1 MLYLN
6 DVENRRAFS
15 DRGQVTFEHEIL
27 GVFTEWDN
35 TIAMTGISK
44 SGASYPVSGDTK
56 VSKRTLEW
64 YNGASS
70 SYVGPG
76 IAGSKDYFI
85 ISNSNKTISV
95 GADNGLHGDF
105 LRIITR
111 ASPPSAV
118 ADTGY
123 INEGDTLSVSNSASA
138 VSGTSSGSHSGDI
151 TDNDTDQVTQA
162 GSTVST
168 SHTLTATSYSHTSAT
183 NTSGGSAS
191 SGNGNSGT
199 AGSNSVAGYYG
210 TLDLEANGSYTY
222 AASND
227 ISGLD
232 SGETVT
238 DVFTY
243 TVTDGVTTDTATITI
258 TIIGQSDNNAP
269 TASNSTVYINEN
281 NQASSAGDRTP
292 SNITKIFA
300 AGDFNYSDSDS
311 DSLSKVK
318 ITTLESAGALEHY
331 NGSSWVDVT
340 LNQEISASDIGNNYL
355 RFTPAANSES
365 NVTFGFKVN
374 DGTVYSSSA
383 YTMTISV
390 NAAPNVTDTTVGTT
404 VAAGNNSTGDV
415 HDGVADSDDA
425 DSVLVVTGVASGNES
440 SNNSIITNDTG
451 VGSAIAGTYG
461 TLTVAANGTYTYAAS
476 STNNIAFGSTA
487 TDTFTYTTRDNE
499 TNSGSFAYDVGTIT
513 FTVASSIVLVN
524 DTDSVNED
532 ATVTKTGAQD
542 DVLNDDAADTSGLT
556 ITHIKPTS
564 GSNSTV
570 SSGTSYLDGTSVTG
584 TYGTLTIGADGS
596 YTYTAD
602 QSAADALDA
611 SDEVTDSF
619 TYTADGATATLIIT
633 VTGINDDPVA
643 VNDTDAVNENA
654 TITESSGSELLVA
667 DDTDADDS
675 SSLTVTQ
682 IAVTGGSNSSV
693 SAGTNQSN
701 GTSITGTYGTLV
713 LGANGAYTYTANTT
727 AAEALDAGDTATDSF
742 TYTVSDG
749 TATDTATLIITVTG
763 VNDAPSAVNDT
774 GHIKEGGTLTVAN
787 SGSAVS
793 GTSTGSNTG
802 DITDNDTDADASSTA
817 TITAIQHSGAGS
829 ATSVSDVTYTSGS
842 ATSVSGTYG
851 TLTIGSDGSY
861 KYVANSNISSFDAG
875 DSNVTDVFTYT
886 VSDGTATDT
895 ATLTITVIPSQDI
908 SAVNDTDSVNE
919 DGTTTQRNGSGLLTA
934 DDTEPDSDT
943 LTVTHIKPTSGHG
956 GSTVNS

>member
-1 MLYLN
+1 MLDGAGASTFLDIVDESNKEKVSTKNSTEIAKFKEIRSADNNDLPFINITRDKARKKQIVFIDTQITDHESLISSFDKNTKVILINGNEDGFKKIEQTLEGEKNYSAIHIIGHGSAGQILFGNALLTNDNIENYNSTLKNIGQTLTSNGDILFYGCNIAANEKGENLIKRISKITKADIAASDDITGNGGDWVLEKKIGIIETKNVQALEYNHSLGTADLYGIASIDTSTTEENHSATNFKAQSGGNNHGGQQSSSDKFIITQERSVVTSGSSLSFDVSAATSSITPSSSNPINVYMLYLN

-64 YNGASS
+64 YNGASN

-281 NQASSAGDRTP
+281 NQVSSAGDRTP

-300 AGDFNYSDSDS
+300 ASDFNYSDADS
-311 DSLSKVK
+311 DSLSKIQ
-318 ITTLESAGALEHY
+318 ITTLESAGALEY
-331 NGSSWVDVT
+331 SSDGSTWTEVT
-340 LNQEISASDIGNNYL
+340 LNQEITATDIGNNKL
-355 RFTPAANSES
+355 RFTPAANS
-365 NVTFGFKVN
+365 
-374 DGTVYSSSA
+374 
-383 YTMTISV
+383 
-390 NAAPNVTDTTVGTT
+390 
-404 VAAGNNSTGDV
+404 
-415 HDGVADSDDA
+415 
-425 DSVLVVTGVASGNES
+425 
-440 SNNSIITNDTG
+440 
-451 VGSAIAGTYG
+451 
-461 TLTVAANGTYTYAAS
+461 
-476 STNNIAFGSTA
+476 
-487 TDTFTYTTRDNE
+487 
-499 TNSGSFAYDVGTIT
+499 
-513 FTVASSIVLVN
+513 LVN
-524 DTDSVNED
+524 R
-532 ATVTKTGAQD
+532 
-542 DVLNDDAADTSGLT
+542 
-556 ITHIKPTS
+556 
-564 GSNSTV
+564 
-570 SSGTSYLDGTSVTG
+570 
-584 TYGTLTIGADGS
+584 
-596 YTYTAD
+596 
-602 QSAADALDA
+602 
-611 SDEVTDSF
+611 SF
-619 TYTADGATATLIIT
+619 
-633 VTGINDDPVA
+633 
-643 VNDTDAVNENA
+643 
-654 TITESSGSELLVA
+654 
-667 DDTDADDS
+667 
-675 SSLTVTQ
+675 SSLTMRSPPP
-682 IAVTGGSNSSV
+682 GSIVPSFSS
-693 SAGTNQSN
+693 
-701 GTSITGTYGTLV
+701 
-713 LGANGAYTYTANTT
+713 
-727 AAEALDAGDTATDSF
+727 
-742 TYTVSDG
+742 
-749 TATDTATLIITVTG
+749 
-763 VNDAPSAVNDT
+763 
-774 GHIKEGGTLTVAN
+774 
-787 SGSAVS
+787 
-793 GTSTGSNTG
+793 
-802 DITDNDTDADASSTA
+802 
-817 TITAIQHSGAGS
+817 
-829 ATSVSDVTYTSGS
+829 
-842 ATSVSGTYG
+842 
-851 TLTIGSDGSY
+851 
-861 KYVANSNISSFDAG
+861 
-875 DSNVTDVFTYT
+875 
-886 VSDGTATDT
+886 
-895 ATLTITVIPSQDI
+895 
-908 SAVNDTDSVNE
+908 
-919 DGTTTQRNGSGLLTA
+919 R
-934 DDTEPDSDT
+934 
-943 LTVTHIKPTSGHG
+943 
-956 GSTVNS
+956 

>member
-1 MLYLN
+1 MTSGSSLSFDVSAATSSITPSSSNPINVYMLYLN
-6 DVENRRAFS
+6 DVENRRSFS

-35 TIAMTGISK
+35 TIFMSGISK
-44 SGASYPVSGDTK
+44 SGATYPDSSGTK

-64 YNGASS
+64 YNGAPS

-76 IAGSKDYFI
+76 IAGSKDFFE
-85 ISNSNKTISV
+85 ISNSNKTITV

-123 INEGDTLSVSNSASA
+123 VNEGDTLSVSNSASA
-138 VSGTSSGSHSGDI
+138 VSGTSNGSHSGDI
-151 TDNDTDQVTQA
+151 SDNDTDQVTQA

-168 SHTLTATSYSHTSAT
+168 NHTLTITSYSHTSAT

-199 AGSNSVAGYYG
+199 AGSNSVVGYYG

-222 AASND
+222 TASND
-227 ISGLD
+227 ITGLD

-243 TVTDGVTTDTATITI
+243 TVGDGVTTDTATITI

-281 NQASSAGDRTP
+281 NQVSSAGDRTP

-300 AGDFNYSDSDS
+300 AGDFNYSDADS

-340 LNQEISASDIGNNYL
+340 LNQEISASDIGNSYL

-365 NVTFGFKVN
+365 DVTFGFKVN

-390 NAAPNVTDTTVGTT
+390 NAAPNVTDTTVGST

-461 TLTVAANGTYTYAAS
+461 TLTIAADGTYTYAAS
-476 STNNIAFGSTA
+476 STNNITYGSTA

-524 DTDSVNED
+524 DTDSVNENE
-532 ATVTKTGAQD
+532 TVTKTGAQD

-570 SSGTSYLDGTSVTG
+570 SSGTTYLDGTSVTG

-596 YTYTAD
+596 YTYIAN
-602 QSAADALDA
+602 QSDADALDA
-611 SDEVTDSF
+611 TD
-619 TYTADGATATLIIT
+619 DGNRQFYIYCRW
-633 VTGINDDPVA
+633 
-643 VNDTDAVNENA
+643 
-654 TITESSGSELLVA
+654 SY
-667 DDTDADDS
+667 
-675 SSLTVTQ
+675 
-682 IAVTGGSNSSV
+682 SNF
-693 SAGTNQSN
+693 NN
-701 GTSITGTYGTLV
+701 
-713 LGANGAYTYTANTT
+713 
-727 AAEALDAGDTATDSF
+727 
-742 TYTVSDG
+742 
-749 TATDTATLIITVTG
+749 
-763 VNDAPSAVNDT
+763 
-774 GHIKEGGTLTVAN
+774 N
-787 SGSAVS
+787 SYRY
-793 GTSTGSNTG
+793 
-802 DITDNDTDADASSTA
+802 
-817 TITAIQHSGAGS
+817 Q
-829 ATSVSDVTYTSGS
+829 
-842 ATSVSGTYG
+842 
-851 TLTIGSDGSY
+851 
-861 KYVANSNISSFDAG
+861 
-875 DSNVTDVFTYT
+875 
-886 VSDGTATDT
+886 
-895 ATLTITVIPSQDI
+895 
-908 SAVNDTDSVNE
+908 
-919 DGTTTQRNGSGLLTA
+919 
-934 DDTEPDSDT
+934 
-943 LTVTHIKPTSGHG
+943 
-956 GSTVNS
+956 